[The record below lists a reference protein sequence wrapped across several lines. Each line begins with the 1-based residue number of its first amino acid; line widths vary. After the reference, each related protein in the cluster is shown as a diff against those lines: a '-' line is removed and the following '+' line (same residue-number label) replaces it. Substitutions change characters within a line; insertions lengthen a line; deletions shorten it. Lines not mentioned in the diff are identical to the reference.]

1 MRDVAIIGAG
11 PAGLALARS
20 LVRHGVDAVVVSPNL
35 AWNATYGVWRDDV
48 EHCDLGAPID
58 AVVRGSWPTVRV
70 VGTREHFL
78 DRSYVV
84 FDNPMLRAGLGAG
97 IEHIEASVANVEH
110 SPEHSTLRLSDG
122 GRLQVRL
129 VVDATGSGGFLDR
142 RQSAAGAQTAYGL
155 VLGRVDEA
163 MVGRIGM
170 TDDVFT
176 LMDWSSPPTFL
187 YAARFSDGL
196 VLVEETSLYAEP
208 PHEPD
213 ELRLRLAAR
222 LGGDA
227 TGEALAVE
235 YVNIPMGAPLPMLTT
250 RTVGF
255 GAAAGYV
262 HPVTGYSVAASLR
275 AAPRVADAIAGALSS
290 RPPGEEQSRAAWEAV
305 WPSALV
311 RTRRWHDVGLAVLRS
326 LPTTT
331 VPKFF
336 DAFFDLPSR
345 LSAAYLRVDSDP
357 ALVRAAMLEVFR
369 RVDTPTRL
377 RLMSSPVALLRALV
391 AR

>member
-1 MRDVAIIGAG
+1 MRDVAVIGAG

-20 LVRHGVDAVVVSPNL
+20 LVRLGVDAVVVSPNL
-35 AWNATYGVWRDDV
+35 AWGATYGVWRDDV

-70 VGTREHFL
+70 VGTREHL
-78 DRSYVV
+78 LVRPYVV
-84 FDNPMLRAGLGAG
+84 FDNHWLRASLGAG
-97 IEHIEASVANVEH
+97 VENVEASVTHVEH
-110 SPEHSTLRLSDG
+110 LPEYSTVQLSDG
-122 GRLQVRL
+122 RHLEVRL
-129 VVDATGSGGFLDR
+129 VVDATGSGRFLNR

-155 VLGRVDEA
+155 LLGRIDEA
-163 MVGRIGM
+163 MAGRLGVV
-170 TDDVFT
+170 DDVFT

-187 YAARFSDGL
+187 YAARFADGRF
-196 VLVEETSLYAEP
+196 LVEETSLYAEP
-208 PHEPD
+208 PHERA
-213 ELRLRLAAR
+213 ELRARLASR
-222 LGGDA
+222 LGSDA
-227 TGEALAVE
+227 TGEAQSVE
-235 YVNIPMGAPLPMLTT
+235 HVHIPMGAPLPMLTT

-275 AAPRVADAIAGALSS
+275 AAPRVAEAIAGALSS
-290 RPPGEEQSRAAWEAV
+290 RHPAADRSRAAWEAV
-305 WPSALV
+305 WPPALV

-331 VPKFF
+331 IPKFF
-336 DAFFDLPSR
+336 DAFFGMPPS

-357 ALVRAAMLEVFR
+357 STVRSAMLEVFR

-377 RLMSSPVALLRALV
+377 RLMSSPAALLRALV